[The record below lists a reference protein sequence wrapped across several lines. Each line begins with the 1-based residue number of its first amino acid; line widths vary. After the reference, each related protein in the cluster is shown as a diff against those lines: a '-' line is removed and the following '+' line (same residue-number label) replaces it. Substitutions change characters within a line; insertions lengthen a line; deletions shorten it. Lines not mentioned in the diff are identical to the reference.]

1 MDIKIEPTLFVS
13 VEDTLPAD
21 GSDEDLL
28 LK

>member
-1 MDIKIEPTLFVS
+1 MDIKIEPTTFIS
-13 VEDTLPAD
+13 VEDNLPAD